1 MQILPSLIRYH
12 HSLGPA
18 TITSINCAA
27 FAPTLTTL
35 TANTMATSVGL
46 QTFGRQIRTF
56 GRQHD
61 INIYATRRLGE
72 RCLGDISGMF
82 G

>member
-12 HSLGPA
+12 HSLGLA
-18 TITSINCAA
+18 AITSINCAA
-27 FAPTLTTL
+27 FTPTLTTL
-35 TANTMATSVGL
+35 TANTMVTSVGL
-46 QTFGRQIRTF
+46 QTFGRKTF

-61 INIYATRRLGE
+61 INIYATR
-72 RCLGDISGMF
+72 CLGKRHLGNICGMF